1 VPARP
6 LKTTSKSAGRD
17 ACSSMKAALS
27 SDRLEIELTAPLDD
41 EEQPARHGSALAA
54 ARRRALSSLANVAL
68 LQQQASMRQR
78 GLIRDGAQ
86 G

>member
-1 VPARP
+1 MDDDQERRGRRLLLGKGAVLGHRLAHP
-6 LKTTSKSAGRD
+6 L
-17 ACSSMKAALS
+17 AAES
-27 SDRLEIELTAPLDD
+27 DD